1 MGKVY
6 ANLKDLIKSKNEWKN
21 LEENKHFDLEDLV
34 IRGSTWDA
42 IWVRIVGNG
51 HEAMEYLYK
60 IMDSEKRFIRF
71 IVETPISKR
80 TRIYRDGRVILENEG
95 YLEIDARTNVI
106 MINEYNKLGEQEG
119 DIVMSWKTYEVMKE
133 YLENLKKKICD

>member
-1 MGKVY
+1 MEKIY
-6 ANLKDLIKSKNEWKN
+6 ANLKDLIKNKIGWKILN
-21 LEENKHFDLEDLV
+21 ENKHFDMEDLV
-34 IRGSTWDA
+34 IRGSTWDS
-42 IWVRIVGNG
+42 IWVRVVGND

-133 YLENLKKKICD
+133 YLENLKKRLCD

>member
-1 MGKVY
+1 MEKVY
-6 ANLKDLIKSKNEWKN
+6 ANLKDLIKNKIGWKILN
-21 LEENKHFDLEDLV
+21 ENKHFDMEDLV
-34 IRGSTWDA
+34 IRGSTWDS
-42 IWVRIVGNG
+42 IWVRVVGND

-71 IVETPISKR
+71 IVETPVSKR

-106 MINEYNKLGEQEG
+106 MIDEYNKLGEQEG

-133 YLENLKKKICD
+133 YLENLEKKICD

>member
-1 MGKVY
+1 MEKVY
-6 ANLKDLIKSKNEWKN
+6 ANLKDLIKNKIGWKILN
-21 LEENKHFDLEDLV
+21 ENKHFDMEDLV
-34 IRGSTWDA
+34 IRGSTWDS
-42 IWVRIVGNG
+42 IWVRVVGND

-106 MINEYNKLGEQEG
+106 MINEYNKLGEQVG

-133 YLENLKKKICD
+133 YLENLKKRLCD

>member
-1 MGKVY
+1 M
-6 ANLKDLIKSKNEWKN
+6 
-21 LEENKHFDLEDLV
+21 EDLV
-34 IRGSTWDA
+34 IRGSTWDS
-42 IWVRIVGNG
+42 IWVRVAGND

-71 IVETPISKR
+71 IVETPVSKR

-133 YLENLKKKICD
+133 YLENLKKKTCD

>member
-1 MGKVY
+1 MGKIY
-6 ANLKDLIKSKNEWKN
+6 ANLKDLIKSKKEWKN
-21 LEENKHFDLEDLV
+21 LEKNKHFDLEDLV

-51 HEAMEYLYK
+51 HEAMEYLYN

-80 TRIYRDGRVILENEG
+80 TRIYKDGRVILEDEG
-95 YLEIDARTNVI
+95 YLEIDATKDVI
-106 MINEYNKLGEQEG
+106 SIDEHNKLGERVAS
-119 DIVMSWKTYEVMKE
+119 VMMNWKSYEIMKE